1 MAGVRIEPRV
11 SFGAS
16 QRRWVTDLM
25 RHVAEHGGLNVIGT
39 VFSQDDALEL
49 DYDVLLIDDVSS
61 VLTPRLVDRLGRVQ
75 RIVVGVYEAERGP
88 DAKSRLLT
96 AGVQAAIAS
105 DATAVE
111 FVQIIRDAAGPMG
124 FDESFNELVADIAQP
139 GVPIGDRLSP
149 AADPGSGRPDNGSR
163 GSLVAITGLDGRT
176 EVAVALAAAY
186 ATAGTSVVLVDLDTL
201 EPSIAQRL
209 SVDLVPNVFTA
220 TEDLRLRSDLTHS
233 FGRHPAGFAWI
244 SGIPNPNEW
253 EKLSEFE
260 AADLVGELCSGF
272 AVVLVKVPRY
282 LPDLGGFGSGPGR
295 FDVGRRVVAMAD
307 HIVTVAGPSPLSASR
322 LLHLL
327 ADVRGLTESPVH
339 MVINRAPGDAF
350 QRSEIDQELRRTFDG
365 AITFLPEESRV
376 SKASWQGRP
385 VGSGGF
391 ARRVSKL
398 AASVVPPESH
408 PDRSARRKK
417 TSR

>member
-1 MAGVRIEPRV
+1 MEPRV

-39 VFSQDDALEL
+39 VFSQDDALALE
-49 DYDVLLIDDVSS
+49 YDVLLIDDVSS

-96 AGVQAAIAS
+96 AGVHAAIAS

-111 FVQIIRDAAGPMG
+111 FVQVIRDAAGPMG
-124 FDESFNELVADIAQP
+124 FEESFNELVADIAQT
-139 GVPIGDRLSP
+139 GVLGGEL
-149 AADPGSGRPDNGSR
+149 GSQAGGRESAHPDTGSR
-163 GSLVAITGLDGRT
+163 GSLVALTGLDGRT

-186 ATAGTSVVLVDLDTL
+186 AAAGSSVILVDLDTL

-209 SVDLVPNVFTA
+209 SADLVPNVFTA

-253 EKLSEFE
+253 DKLSEYE
-260 AADLVGELCSGF
+260 AADLVGELCHGF
-272 AVVLVKVPRY
+272 AVVLVKVSRH
-282 LPDLGGFGSGPGR
+282 LPDLGGLGSGPGR
-295 FDVGRRVVAMAD
+295 FDVDRRIVAMAD
-307 HIVTVAGPSPLSASR
+307 HVLTVAGPSPLSAGR

-327 ADVRGLTESPVH
+327 ADVRSLTEAPVH
-339 MVINRAPGDAF
+339 IVINRAPGDAF
-350 QRSEIDQELRRTFDG
+350 QRSEIAQELQRSFD
-365 AITFLPEESRV
+365 ANITFLPEENRV
-376 SKASWQGRP
+376 AKASWQGRP
-385 VGSGGF
+385 VGNGGF
-391 ARRVSKL
+391 ARKVSKL
-398 AASVVPPESH
+398 AARVVPPERSEVR
-408 PDRSARRKK
+408 PNDRNRHAR
-417 TSR
+417 